1 MLELECSR
9 LPSIDLSNICLHL
22 QPSDI
27 PITGVISAA
36 GTLVVTLSSSRDLGA
51 GQHTGDPHE

>member
-22 QPSDI
+22 QSSDI

-36 GTLVVTLSSSRDLGA
+36 GTLVVTLSGRRGLGA
-51 GQHTGDPHE
+51 GQHAGDPQR